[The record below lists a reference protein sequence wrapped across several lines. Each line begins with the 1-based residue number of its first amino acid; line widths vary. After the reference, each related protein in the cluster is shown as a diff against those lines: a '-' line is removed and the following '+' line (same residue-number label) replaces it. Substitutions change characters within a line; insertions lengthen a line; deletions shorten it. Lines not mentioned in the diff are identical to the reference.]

1 MTHPTRYEIEI
12 LAPGTG
18 GKTLCDR
25 YTTGVRYACDHTAER
40 ILVKLDDGRDDKDR
54 PVISAS
60 YGGGMRAVVR
70 PVTS

>member
-1 MTHPTRYEIEI
+1 MTQPTRYEIEI
-12 LAPGTG
+12 LAPSTD

-25 YTTGVRYACDHTAER
+25 YTTGVRYAVDHSAAR

-54 PVISAS
+54 PVISAT
-60 YGGGMRAVVR
+60 YGGGMRAVIR